1 MPALKKC
8 RLPSQTSQIFFSRA
22 FGLQARHLLI
32 FGIFAGVTPAFTAL
46 SSWCWQRGLHL
57 EFHTFD
63 GDIGGGKIFYLLQ
76 HSYVIHLFEMTIG

>member
-32 FGIFAGVTPAFTAL
+32 FGIFLPELLRRLLRYPVGVGSAVYTLNSTPLMVTLVAEKFSTC
-46 SSWCWQRGLHL
+46 SSIPMSSTCL
-57 EFHTFD
+57 
-63 GDIGGGKIFYLLQ
+63 K
-76 HSYVIHLFEMTIG
+76 